1 MRELVEAIRARG
13 VGVGTDIVKVD
24 MFLNHRLDT
33 DLFVKMGQ
41 AFAQEFAQ
49 EKPDLVLTVE
59 ASGIAAALTTAMA
72 CGNIPVV
79 FAKKSR
85 TRNVTGDVYESRVFS
100 FTHGV
105 ENHIR
110 VAKDY
115 LPKGA
120 RVLIIDDFLA
130 NGEAAEGLCDLV
142 RQAGATVV
150 GIGICVEKSFQPGH
164 QKLAQEGYHV
174 VSLARVTAIRDGKL
188 IVEDGETQPGARSL
202 YSSAQK
208 AKNPGPGKAAGLGR
222 GAVSRE
228 TAPSDR

>member
-1 MRELVEAIRARG
+1 MKELVEAIRARG
-13 VGVGTDIVKVD
+13 VGVGTEIVKVD

-33 DLFVKMGQ
+33 DLFVKMGR
-41 AFAQEFAQ
+41 AFADAFAA

-85 TRNVTGDVYESRVFS
+85 TCNVTGDVYESRVFS

-110 VAKDY
+110 VAKEY
-115 LPKGA
+115 LPTEAK
-120 RVLIIDDFLA
+120 VLIIDDFLA
-130 NGEAAEGLCDLV
+130 NGEAAEGLCGLV
-142 RQAGATVV
+142 RQAGATVI

-164 QKLAQEGYHV
+164 QKLADDGYKV
-174 VSLARVTAIRDGKL
+174 VALAKVTGIVDGKL
-188 IVEDGETQPGARSL
+188 QVED
-202 YSSAQK
+202 
-208 AKNPGPGKAAGLGR
+208 
-222 GAVSRE
+222 
-228 TAPSDR
+228 

>member
-1 MRELVEAIRARG
+1 MKELVDAVRARG

-33 DLFVKMGQ
+33 ELFVKMGQ
-41 AFAQEFAQ
+41 AFAEAFAA

-85 TRNVTGDVYESRVFS
+85 TRNVTGDVYESKVFS

-110 VAKDY
+110 VAKEY
-115 LPKGA
+115 LPAAA
-120 RVLIIDDFLA
+120 RVLIVDDFLA
-130 NGEAAEGLCDLV
+130 NGEAAEGLCGLV

-150 GIGICVEKSFQPGH
+150 GIGICVEKSFQPGR
-164 QKLAQEGYHV
+164 QRLCDEGYRV
-174 VSLARVTAIRDGKL
+174 VSLARVTGISDGKL
-188 IVEDGETQPGARSL
+188 VVEE
-202 YSSAQK
+202 
-208 AKNPGPGKAAGLGR
+208 
-222 GAVSRE
+222 
-228 TAPSDR
+228 

>member
-1 MRELVEAIRARG
+1 MKELVEAIREYG
-13 VGVGTDIVKVD
+13 VGVGTEIVKVD

-41 AFAQEFAQ
+41 AFADAFAA

-110 VAKDY
+110 VAKEY
-115 LPKGA
+115 LPTGA
-120 RVLIIDDFLA
+120 KVLIIDDFLA
-130 NGEAAEGLCDLV
+130 NGEAAEGLCGLV
-142 RQAGATVV
+142 RQAGATVI

-164 QKLAQEGYHV
+164 QKLADDGYKV
-174 VSLARVTAIRDGKL
+174 VALAKVTGIVDGKL
-188 IVEDGETQPGARSL
+188 QVED
-202 YSSAQK
+202 
-208 AKNPGPGKAAGLGR
+208 
-222 GAVSRE
+222 
-228 TAPSDR
+228 

>member
-1 MRELVEAIRARG
+1 MKELVEAIRARG
-13 VGVGTDIVKVD
+13 VGIGTEIVKVD

-41 AFAQEFAQ
+41 AFADAFLARE
-49 EKPDLVLTVE
+49 PDLVLTVE

-105 ENHIR
+105 ENHIH
-110 VAKDY
+110 VAKEY

-120 RVLIIDDFLA
+120 KVLIVDDFLA

-142 RQAGATVV
+142 KQAGATVV

-164 QKLAQEGYHV
+164 QKLVDEGYDV
-174 VSLARVTAIRDGKL
+174 VALAKVTGI
-188 IVEDGETQPGARSL
+188 EDGMLQVE
-202 YSSAQK
+202 
-208 AKNPGPGKAAGLGR
+208 
-222 GAVSRE
+222 E
-228 TAPSDR
+228 

>member
-49 EKPDLVLTVE
+49 EKPYLVLTVE

-79 FAKKSR
+79 FAKKSP

-188 IVEDGETQPGARSL
+188 LVED
-202 YSSAQK
+202 
-208 AKNPGPGKAAGLGR
+208 
-222 GAVSRE
+222 
-228 TAPSDR
+228 

>member
-41 AFAQEFAQ
+41 AFAQEFEQ

-79 FAKKSR
+79 FAKKST

-188 IVEDGETQPGARSL
+188 IVED
-202 YSSAQK
+202 
-208 AKNPGPGKAAGLGR
+208 
-222 GAVSRE
+222 
-228 TAPSDR
+228 

>member
-79 FAKKSR
+79 FAKKSP

-120 RVLIIDDFLA
+120 RVLIIDGFLA

-188 IVEDGETQPGARSL
+188 IVED
-202 YSSAQK
+202 
-208 AKNPGPGKAAGLGR
+208 
-222 GAVSRE
+222 
-228 TAPSDR
+228 

>member
-79 FAKKSR
+79 FAKKSP

-188 IVEDGETQPGARSL
+188 NVED
-202 YSSAQK
+202 
-208 AKNPGPGKAAGLGR
+208 
-222 GAVSRE
+222 
-228 TAPSDR
+228 

>member
-1 MRELVEAIRARG
+1 
-13 VGVGTDIVKVD
+13 
-24 MFLNHRLDT
+24 
-33 DLFVKMGQ
+33 
-41 AFAQEFAQ
+41 FAK

-115 LPKGA
+115 LPKGS
-120 RVLIIDDFLA
+120 RVLIVDDFLA

-142 RQAGATVV
+142 RQAQATVV

-164 QKLAQEGYHV
+164 QKLAEEGYHV

-188 IVEDGETQPGARSL
+188 IVED
-202 YSSAQK
+202 
-208 AKNPGPGKAAGLGR
+208 
-222 GAVSRE
+222 
-228 TAPSDR
+228 